1 MKYAPLFR
9 LDLVH
14 AFYLKMDGQDGRC
27 PDFMITPVQDTQ
39 RMLGKYQCMVRAR
52 PSGILII
59 AAVDD
64 QAQPRIPLSEDAVFR
79 FHLRLQNADFALF
92 TDLSDLADKLAPLY
106 TNATLN
112 SGEGAL
118 GLTSRTARHTERFVV
133 ADPALEER
141 FVLGGMPLEAPAFEV
156 TGAVSQ
162 IDVYDPARRVITVN
176 TQAADG
182 GEAFTVSYAVRPRR
196 EAGVFA
202 EVEIHNNA
210 SLSQPADDPAVFT
223 LTFAPK
229 KAYWAYYF
237 VTNRNDDPAL
247 FQIQD
252 TDAEPISFGAE
263 TRTDLN
269 DNPDSDDAL
278 AVMLAEQYPDMKRIR
293 FISDAVVVCKQ
304 QARKNLRLTLNGE
317 EDTKK
322 DDKKGA
328 EDTMGDTLIHPLPNP
343 SFRNPTRLNGSRQ
356 PPESLVEVI
365 KYITHSFPTSNT

>member
-9 LDLVH
+9 LDLAH
-14 AFYLKMDGQDGRC
+14 AFYQDGRC
-27 PDFMITPVQDTQ
+27 PDFMITPAQDTQ

-52 PSGILII
+52 PSGILVI

-79 FHLRLQNADFALF
+79 FLLRLQNADFALF
-92 TDLSDLADKLAPLY
+92 TDLSDLEDKLAPLY
-106 TNATLN
+106 TNATLS

-118 GLTSRTARHTERFVV
+118 VLTSRTARHTERFVV

-141 FVLGGMPLEAPAFEV
+141 FVLGGRPLEAPAFEV

-162 IDVYDPARRVITVN
+162 IDTYDATRRVITVN

-182 GEAFTVSYAVRPRR
+182 GEAFTVSYAVRPRS

-229 KAYWAYYF
+229 EAYWAYYF

-252 TDAEPISFGAE
+252 TDPAPISFGAE
-263 TRTDLN
+263 NRTDLN
-269 DNPDSDDAL
+269 DNPDPDDAV
-278 AVMLAEQYPDMKRIR
+278 AAMLADQYPEMKRIR
-293 FISDAVVVCKQ
+293 FISDEALACRQ
-304 QARKNLRLTLNGE
+304 QARKTVQLVLN
-317 EDTKK
+317 
-322 DDKKGA
+322 
-328 EDTMGDTLIHPLPNP
+328 GDTLVQPLPNP

-365 KYITHSFPTSNT
+365 KYITHSFPTSNS